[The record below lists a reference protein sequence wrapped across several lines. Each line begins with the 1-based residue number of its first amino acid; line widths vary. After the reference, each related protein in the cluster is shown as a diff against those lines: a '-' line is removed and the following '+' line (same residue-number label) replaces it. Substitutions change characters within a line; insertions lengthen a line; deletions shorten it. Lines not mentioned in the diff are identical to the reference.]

1 MSMLNLMKGVAQASG
16 VVGVT
21 AWLAQ
26 ESLYNVDGGER
37 AVMFDRING
46 CALMLLDRGL
56 TSRYQC
62 LSTLTSTRC
71 ARNRV

>member
-1 MSMLNLMKGVAQASG
+1 MKGVAQAAG

-46 CALMLLDRGL
+46 G
-56 TSRYQC
+56 
-62 LSTLTSTRC
+62 
-71 ARNRV
+71 AR